1 VAEYRI
7 VLARSAEREL
17 LSLPGSVEARVV
29 VAIDLLAQEPRPSGV
44 KKLKGTSDLWRIR
57 VGDYRIVYRIDDRK
71 REIDISHIRHRKDV
85 YK

>member
-17 LSLPGSVEARVV
+17 LSLPGSVEARVA
-29 VAIDLLAQEPRPSGV
+29 VAIDSLAQEPRPSGV

-71 REIDISHIRHRKDV
+71 HEVDISHIRHRKDV

>member
-17 LSLPGSVEARVV
+17 LSLPHNVEARVA
-29 VAIDLLAQEPRPSGV
+29 VAIELLAQEPRPSGI
-44 KKLKGTSDLWRIR
+44 KKLKGTADLWRIR